1 MLAVSE
7 EATIMAFRINNQF
20 ENLTVSHT
28 IRFPEKLHEELSALA
43 AKQHIS
49 FNKLVLQCCR
59 YAVDDLEK
67 DGDNPS

>member
-1 MLAVSE
+1 
-7 EATIMAFRINNQF
+7 MAFRIHNQF

-43 AKQHIS
+43 TRQHIS

-59 YAVDDLEK
+59 YAVDELEV
-67 DGDNPS
+67 DEDQPS

>member
-1 MLAVSE
+1 
-7 EATIMAFRINNQF
+7 MAFRISNQF
-20 ENLTVSHT
+20 DNLTVSHT

-43 AKQHIS
+43 ARHHIS

-67 DGDNPS
+67 DEDNPS